1 MSACPPVDQCKLA
14 MERLRKK
21 SQQGIDKLLN
31 FAQLD
36 PQPDLPCPTNVP
48 IEEGKIDGYLGEMEL
63 QWRHHGLLMRQL
75 LDGPLEKISEDS
87 IHAQRL
93 KDALQEAKKDSLV
106 LANVLKSLTKDKNR
120 AVMKALD
127 AYDLWQGGKGDQEKE
142 SGAGA
147 IWEKTFEL
155 QDEAAGALDDILDM
169 AESQNEQGADAL
181 VTMKEQSELYKA
193 NIEDANTVAEGFRE
207 GLARLTKLSAT
218 ASRDPLGCGLCV
230 LATIVVFACVKVSI

>member
-218 ASRDPLGCGLCV
+218 ASRDPLGLS
-230 LATIVVFACVKVSI
+230 LIHISEPTRPY